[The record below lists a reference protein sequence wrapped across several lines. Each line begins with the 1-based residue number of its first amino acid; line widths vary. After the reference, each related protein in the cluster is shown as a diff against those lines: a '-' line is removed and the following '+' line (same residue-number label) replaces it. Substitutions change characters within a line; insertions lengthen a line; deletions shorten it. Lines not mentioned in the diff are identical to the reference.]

1 MPRPRRLS
9 LSQARR
15 VALTAQGF
23 RRPRPQRPITMRD
36 LQAVISQLGQFQ
48 IDSINIVTRAHFM
61 PLYSRLGAYDPALLE
76 RAAHRPP
83 RRLFEF
89 WGHAASLIDIT
100 LQPALR
106 WRMERAAEEAWA
118 GKVRIQ
124 RERPDLVARVRREV
138 EQARRPITARQIE
151 SEEEHRR
158 DHWGWNW
165 SETKTALEWL
175 FDAGAI
181 TSAYRNS
188 QFERAFAIPEK
199 VLPAAIVDQPTP
211 SHEEAVRQLVRRS
224 ARALG
229 IGSLTCF
236 ADYFRLR
243 TGVVKPAI
251 EELVKSG
258 ELAPVQVD
266 GWDRPLW
273 MLAGAPIPRRIGA
286 RALLS
291 PFDSLV
297 FERRRLSELFG
308 FDYRIEIYVPEPQ
321 RRYGY
326 YVYPFLLGEE
336 FVARVDLKA
345 DRSSGRLVVRSAWSE
360 AGHDHDR
367 IATELA
373 IELRALADWLG
384 LSMVDIGPDGDLAP
398 ALARAA
404 GPGDPRST
412 CRT

>member
-1 MPRPRRLS
+1 M
-9 LSQARR
+9 
-15 VALTAQGF
+15 
-23 RRPRPQRPITMRD
+23 
-36 LQAVISQLGQFQ
+36 
-48 IDSINIVTRAHFM
+48 
-61 PLYSRLGAYDPALLE
+61 
-76 RAAHRPP
+76 
-83 RRLFEF
+83 
-89 WGHAASLIDIT
+89 
-100 LQPALR
+100 
-106 WRMERAAEEAWA
+106 
-118 GKVRIQ
+118 
-124 RERPDLVARVRREV
+124 
-138 EQARRPITARQIE
+138 
-151 SEEEHRR
+151 
-158 DHWGWNW
+158 
-165 SETKTALEWL
+165 
-175 FDAGAI
+175 
-181 TSAYRNS
+181 
-188 QFERAFAIPEK
+188 
-199 VLPAAIVDQPTP
+199 
-211 SHEEAVRQLVRRS
+211 
-224 ARALG
+224 
-229 IGSLTCF
+229 
-236 ADYFRLR
+236 
-243 TGVVKPAI
+243 KPAI

-360 AGHDHDR
+360 PGHDHDR